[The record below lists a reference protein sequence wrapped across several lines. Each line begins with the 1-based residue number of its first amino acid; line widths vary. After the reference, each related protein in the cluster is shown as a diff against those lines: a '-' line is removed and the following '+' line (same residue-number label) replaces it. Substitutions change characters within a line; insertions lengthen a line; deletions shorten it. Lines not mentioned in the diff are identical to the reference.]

1 MRCIWECGY
10 RWLYWSI
17 AFEGKKSQFNSSV
30 AFDKKNT
37 LWIDQRIFFACIFFC
52 FRIHLWIFSPNFS
65 KKIIFVPYSPSLG
78 NWCFRNVYSWWCNFV
93 IIFDCIIIKVKTIWR
108 YFHNKSSSFCI
119 FYMHLKLR
127 QVNFDYFLACQI
139 FKIILLYKIISE
151 ALHLKLWI

>member
-1 MRCIWECGY
+1 MHLRMWLSVTILEHSFWGQKVPVQLFRCLWQKEYIMNWPENFLCLHIFLFSY
-10 RWLYWSI
+10 SSLNI
-17 AFEGKKSQFNSSV
+17 FPLIFQKK
-30 AFDKKNT
+30 
-37 LWIDQRIFFACIFFC
+37 
-52 FRIHLWIFSPNFS
+52 
-65 KKIIFVPYSPSLG
+65 IFVPYSPSLG